1 MASNIADFEFVS
13 VRRYSTIIPA
23 VWLWNPRC
31 LILNFF
37 PFQLSPSYKVTLSE
51 KKIVFLRGVASL
63 ENNNLLVYYSMYL
76 KFELIRG
83 MVGGAL

>member
-1 MASNIADFEFVS
+1 
-13 VRRYSTIIPA
+13 
-23 VWLWNPRC
+23 
-31 LILNFF
+31 
-37 PFQLSPSYKVTLSE
+37 LSPSYKVTLSE